1 MKLEAQIC
9 SLELAKIIYELGV
22 KRDSL
27 FYWCK
32 NKYEKEFC
40 VIGNGRI
47 CVDGCSF
54 CFALYKE
61 AEDEVYSAY
70 TVAEL
75 GEMLPDNIFS
85 CPSIDRKDHI
95 HDRMYYCKDVFN
107 KIEPINANT
116 EANARA
122 KMLIYL
128 IENKLL
134 EVKK

>member
-9 SLELAKIIYELGV
+9 SLELAKRIYELGV
-22 KRDSL
+22 KQESEWIWAIMNIGAGQSAYIYNTVSDKGYHRDV
-27 FYWCK
+27 
-32 NKYEKEFC
+32 E
-40 VIGNGRI
+40 
-47 CVDGCSF
+47 
-54 CFALYKE
+54 
-61 AEDEVYSAY
+61 YSAY